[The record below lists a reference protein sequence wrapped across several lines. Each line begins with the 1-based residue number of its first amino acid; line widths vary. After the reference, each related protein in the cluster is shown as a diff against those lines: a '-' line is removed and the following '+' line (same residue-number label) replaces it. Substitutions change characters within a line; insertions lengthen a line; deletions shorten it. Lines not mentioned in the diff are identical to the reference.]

1 MKKFRS
7 IAVML
12 ILVLASS
19 PALAAICAAS
29 CASQSATPLS
39 LYATNIDEMQHCHE
53 DSASTDETHTSNTE
67 HKSCVMGAVC
77 HFAQVISDVDPL
89 SKYAYVDTASV
100 LFATLASSD
109 KSVNSPPPVK
119 PPA

>member
-1 MKKFRS
+1 MKQFRS
-7 IAVML
+7 IGVML

-19 PALAAICAAS
+19 PLLAAICAAS
-29 CASQSATPLS
+29 CASQSATSFS
-39 LYATNIDEMQHCHE
+39 LNATNMDEVQHCHE
-53 DSASTDETHTSNTE
+53 GAGSKDENTSNTE
-67 HKSCVMGAVC
+67 HKSCVMGAAC

-109 KSVNSPPPVK
+109 KSVNSAPPVK